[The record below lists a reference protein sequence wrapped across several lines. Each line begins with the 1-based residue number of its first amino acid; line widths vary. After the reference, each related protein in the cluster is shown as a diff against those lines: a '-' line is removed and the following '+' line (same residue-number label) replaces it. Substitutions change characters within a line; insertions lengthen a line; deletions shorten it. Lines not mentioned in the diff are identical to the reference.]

1 MLGVSI
7 LAVSPELLEAA
18 KEEGKVVVYS
28 ITSRISNAAEAFTAK
43 YGIAVEAYNLKDFEM
58 IEKVSREVGSGIIG
72 ADFVVDSVME
82 ISFSSSNYLLFNKE
96 TKEKIGAGPLKL
108 HSKWT
113 TF

>member
-1 MLGVSI
+1 
-7 LAVSPELLEAA
+7 LEVFY
-18 KEEGKVVVYS
+18 KIKVVVYS
-28 ITSRISNAAEAFTAK
+28 INSRISSVAVAFTAK
-43 YGIAVEAYNLKDFEM
+43 YGIAKEAYNMKDSEM
-58 IEKVSREVGSGIIG
+58 IEKVSIEVGSGIIG

-96 TKEKIGAGPLKL
+96 TKEKIGAGSLKL